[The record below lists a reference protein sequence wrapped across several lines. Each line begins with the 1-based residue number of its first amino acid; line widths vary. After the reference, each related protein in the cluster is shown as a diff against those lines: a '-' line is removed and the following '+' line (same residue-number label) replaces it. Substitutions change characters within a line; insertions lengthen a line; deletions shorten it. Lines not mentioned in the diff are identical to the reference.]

1 MASPATVAAL
11 MVKLGLDKKLYDDG
25 LKDAEAR
32 AKKTTANV
40 KALFKKWAIRGAVVA
55 GIVKASQAI
64 GRMAEA
70 GGRALTVQAAFNRVA
85 GDGTLALKQLRRAT
99 AGLVTDT
106 ELMTQA
112 NMALTL
118 GSANNTQQFAQL
130 AKTAQQLGR
139 ALGLDTAFAL
149 NSLNVGIA
157 RQSRLVLDNLGLIV
171 SVSDA
176 NEKYARSLGKTVAQ
190 LTDAEK
196 SEAFRVEAMTQ
207 AGRKLAEL
215 GPMTMNAGDE
225 FRGLATELTN
235 TFDALKKGLAESEKL
250 GAFFSGLASV
260 AAAVRGDFSR
270 MKRDF
275 DELKVSIGLL
285 TEEELAMRDF
295 TASLLESAEAM
306 SAMARTRAFLQ
317 SLRDAAILTLAL
329 RDEVKLLKE
338 ELQGWTATKESL
350 GAGPQGNLHDFFT
363 PDGQAQRQLE
373 EWNKEW
379 AELSNS
385 IDTSIDHLAPLGY
398 QVGEVMDR
406 IRDSETHRRMMAEGL
421 RSIGDEARYAASGL
435 GTLGQ
440 AQSILGNAFS
450 LFGGGLP
457 GFFGSFFSKVSS
469 FQGLMGGLQGL
480 TPPKTKKLGTGSK
493 LMDAPAAGAGGITV
507 VLNGPGLSQLVDTIT
522 VEQDRASNL
531 RRIERI

>member
-11 MVKLGLDKKLYDDG
+11 MVKLGLDKKDYDKG
-25 LKDAEAR
+25 LKDAESKAR
-32 AKKTTANV
+32 KTTKSV
-40 KALFKKWAIRGAVVA
+40 KALFAKWTIRAAAVA
-55 GIVKASQAI
+55 GIVKSAEAI

-118 GSANNTQQFAQL
+118 GSANNTQQFAEL

-149 NSLNVGIA
+149 NSLNIGIA

-171 SVSDA
+171 SVSEA
-176 NEKYARSLGKTVAQ
+176 NENYARSLGKTVAQ

-196 SEAFRVEAMTQ
+196 KEAFRLEAMTQ

-225 FRGLATELTN
+225 FRTLATELTN
-235 TFDALKKGLAESEKL
+235 TFDALKKGLAESEML
-250 GAFFSGLASV
+250 GEFFSNMADW
-260 AAAVRGDFSR
+260 AAALRGDFSR

-285 TEEELAMRDF
+285 SAEELAMRDF
-295 TASLLESAEAM
+295 TASLLESAAAM
-306 SAMARTRAFLQ
+306 SALARTQ
-317 SLRDAAILTLAL
+317 ETLRGLEEQALATKAL
-329 RDEVKLLKE
+329 REEVALLKT

-350 GAGPQGNLHDFFT
+350 GAGPEGNITDFFT
-363 PDGQAQRQLE
+363 PEGQAERQIAAFRKGWE
-373 EWNKEW
+373 ELNTT
-379 AELSNS
+379 L
-385 IDTSIDHLAPLGY
+385 DHSIDHLAPLGY

-406 IRDSETHRRMMAEGL
+406 IRDSEAHRRMMAEGL

-435 GTLGQ
+435 GTLSQ

-450 LFGGGLP
+450 LFGGGMP
-457 GFFGSFFSKVSS
+457 GFLGSFFGKVSS
-469 FQGLMGGLQGL
+469 FQGLLGGLQGL
-480 TPPKTKKLGTGSK
+480 TPQKTVKRSTGAK

-507 VLNGPGLSQLVDTIT
+507 VLNGPGLNQLVDTIT